1 MYSFIVEEVT
11 GDGRI
16 LSQAVIFGHDEHDA
30 LARHSNMHPRNELMD
45 KHKVTFRVFKH
56 VQTVAVMSPS
66 YGERMQSI
74 AAQNPMEPMQEAQ
87 AK

>member
-1 MYSFIVEEVT
+1 MRNPPMYSFIVEEVT

-16 LSQAVIFGHDEHDA
+16 LTQAVIFGHDEDDA
-30 LARHSNMHPRNELMD
+30 IGRHSSMYPRNEAMD
-45 KHKVTFRVFKH
+45 KHKVTFRAFRH

-74 AAQNPMEPMQEAQ
+74 AAEGEPDVS
-87 AK
+87 